1 MSDMARIDP
10 SRKNFQGHASMGAK
24 PEYVIGGNGKGWV
37 NARHGAIDLLYLA
50 WGERRYGKNPH
61 GLERHPD
68 WIFIAPQSGAPVA
81 ILNGHPLP
89 LRAGMLLIVPPGTSL
104 DMKDVGVNSCRIRT
118 WAWRTPPEF
127 EELRPKSGSHLLL
140 ELTTTEQDEI
150 RELHRLFRYE
160 VRNMDA
166 FSGRALEI
174 LRARLDLC
182 LARRLGES
190 SAPRSPDQLFRL
202 AMRWLE
208 NHPKADAY
216 IGDLCDSLRISE
228 GVLNRLFTER
238 VGCSPQKIAL
248 QIRLAEAR
256 RLVSEG
262 WSVKATAYH
271 LGYKHPNDL
280 SRALSRSPAA
290 AARPRR

>member
-1 MSDMARIDP
+1 MAAE
-10 SRKNFQGHASMGAK
+10 SK
-24 PEYVIGGNGKGWV
+24 YVTGGNGKGWV

-50 WGERRYGKNPH
+50 WGERRYGKHPH
-61 GLERHPD
+61 GSERHPD
-68 WIFIAPQSGAPVA
+68 WIYIAPLSGSPQA
-81 ILNGHPLP
+81 ILNGHALP
-89 LRAGMLLIVPPGTSL
+89 LCAGMLLIVPPGTTL
-104 DMKDVGVNSCRIRT
+104 DMKDLGVNSCRIRT
-118 WAWRTPPEF
+118 WAWRTPPEY
-127 EELRPKSGSHLLL
+127 EELRPKAGTHLLIPL
-140 ELTTTEQDEI
+140 SEKEQGEV
-150 RELHRLFRYE
+150 RELHRFFRYE

-166 FSGRALEI
+166 FSRRALEI

-190 SAPRSPDQLFRL
+190 AGARSPDHVFRL

-216 IGDLCDSLRISE
+216 IADLCDSLRVSE

-238 VGCSPQKIAL
+238 MGCSPQKVAL
-248 QIRLAEAR
+248 QIRIAEAR
-256 RLVSEG
+256 RLVADG

-290 AARPRR
+290 AASRPRD